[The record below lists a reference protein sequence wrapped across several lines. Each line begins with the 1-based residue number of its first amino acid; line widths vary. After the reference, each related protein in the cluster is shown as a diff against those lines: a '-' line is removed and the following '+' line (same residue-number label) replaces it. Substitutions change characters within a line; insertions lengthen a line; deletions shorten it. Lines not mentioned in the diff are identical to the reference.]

1 MRSLDNGPI
10 FRVQAKSTGKYNFV
24 EDEVHGQAQVRTI
37 DKLDEACTN
46 ADDRMMIRRHRSG
59 DCVMS

>member
-1 MRSLDNGPI
+1 M
-10 FRVQAKSTGKYNFV
+10 STGVCIHVDVCHVNIVCHEYI
-24 EDEVHGQAQVRTI
+24 DTCAQVRPI

-46 ADDRMMIRRHRSG
+46 ADDRMMLVQHCNG